1 MAMIQVGVS
10 VHIGG
15 DDVDDL
21 LVAVAGEVQRERDL
35 RRRSPGSRPVSRNTM
50 IGSWKSSGVG
60 IHSATSSANGTYSPM
75 WLSTEHGTSPY
86 SRTMCTTSGR

>member
-1 MAMIQVGVS
+1 MIQVGVS
-10 VHIGG
+10 VHIAAMMSTTSSWLWPARCSGSG
-15 DDVDDL
+15 T
-21 LVAVAGEVQRERDL
+21 LVVAAQLAAR
-35 RRRSPGSRPVSRNTM
+35 SRNTM

-86 SRTMCTTSGR
+86 SRTMCTTSGE